1 MNSKTWTIIA
11 SLGLTVLVGVGTVV
25 GGEQTPLSSKPV
37 RAEQTSVAA
46 STAASVPS
54 PNILVIYVDDMG
66 YGDLGCYGSK
76 TKTPKIDQFAAEGTR
91 FTNYL
96 SAANVCSPSRA
107 ALLTGRYPTRCGLP
121 VCPNGKEPLWNEHVG
136 LPPDEIT
143 IAELLRGQGY
153 ATAAFGKWHLG
164 DLKPYGPREQGF
176 DEYQGALYNFPVGKK
191 SVWLDNEQPRDKIR
205 FADAHQRLTDATIS
219 FMKKQQAAEKPFFIY
234 LSHYLVHGPWSPN
247 EKFCTPEEW
256 QSVKKKKGKMNP
268 KALPAMVRELDH
280 HVGLVLQSLKDL
292 GIENETMVVLASDN
306 GPWLPAGSAKPFTAG
321 KYTTMEGGHRVPAI
335 VRWPGH
341 VTAGKVSDEMVSALD
356 ILPTIATAS
365 GAALPTDR
373 KYDGFDLLPLLSGE
387 TTQSP
392 RDHFVYYNGLRLEA
406 VRQGP
411 WKLHL
416 PRQASSAVYWQKTPK
431 GGYLELDHPILNRLS
446 DDPAEQTDLATEYQ
460 DKVTG
465 LESFANQ
472 TRKELGDWNQNG
484 IDRHAITYPGDL
496 QHKQKPSKRKS
507 KPVID
512 GKGA

>member
-1 MNSKTWTIIA
+1 MKIGIITA
-11 SLGLTVLVGVGTVV
+11 VVIFMSAINGWLLPVL
-25 GGEQTPLSSKPV
+25 GGEQAETDRASISADSAETP
-37 RAEQTSVAA
+37 
-46 STAASVPS
+46 

-76 TKTPKIDQFAAEGTR
+76 TKTPQIDQLAADGTR

-121 VCPNGKEPLWNEHVG
+121 VCPNGKEPLWNKHVG

-143 IAELLRGQGY
+143 IAELLQGQGY

-164 DLKPYGPREQGF
+164 NLEPYGPLKQGF

-191 SVWLDNEQPRDKIR
+191 NVWLDNEKPRDKIR
-205 FADAHQRLTDATIS
+205 FADAHQRLTDATIN

-247 EKFCTPEEW
+247 KEFCTAEEW
-256 QSVKKKKGKMNP
+256 ESVKNKKGKMNP
-268 KALPAMVRELDH
+268 TALPAMVRELDH

-292 GIENETMVVLASDN
+292 DIENETLVVLASDN
-306 GPWLPAGSAKPFTAG
+306 GPWLPAGSAKPFSGG

-335 VRWPGH
+335 VRWPQH
-341 VTAGKVSDEMVSALD
+341 VTAGKVSNEMVSALD
-356 ILPTIATAS
+356 MLPTIAAAS
-365 GAALPTDR
+365 GVTLPTDR
-373 KYDGFDLLPLLSGE
+373 KYDGFNLLPLLTGE

-392 RDHFVYYNGLRLEA
+392 REDFVYYNGLRLEA

-416 PRQASSAVYWQKTPK
+416 ARQPASAVYWQKSPK
-431 GGYLELDHPILNRLS
+431 GGHFKLDNAILNLLT
-446 DDPAEQTDLATEYQ
+446 DDPAENKNLAANNPDEVTRLQTLA
-460 DKVTG
+460 K
-465 LESFANQ
+465 Q
-472 TRKELGDWNQNG
+472 TRVELGDWDQNG
-484 IDRHAITYPGDL
+484 SDRHAITYPGDL
-496 QHKQKPSKRKS
+496 QKKQKPKKEKVR
-507 KPVID
+507 
-512 GKGA
+512 